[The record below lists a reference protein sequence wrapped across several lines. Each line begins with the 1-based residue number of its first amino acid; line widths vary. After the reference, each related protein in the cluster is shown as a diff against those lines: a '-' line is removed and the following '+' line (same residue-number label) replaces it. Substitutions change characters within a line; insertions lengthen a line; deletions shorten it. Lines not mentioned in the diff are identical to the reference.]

1 MSILRLPILIFAA
14 TLACL
19 PARAVE
25 YVDLELV
32 LAIDVSRSIDAAE
45 ADMQRQGYIT
55 ALTNPKVIGAIR
67 SGILGR
73 IAVTYLEW
81 AGSFHK
87 SVVVSWQM
95 IDGEATAHAF
105 AAALT
110 EMPISRERSTSIT
123 RAIAYAVPMF
133 EGNGFEGTRRVID
146 VSGDGPNNTGGLVT
160 YARDG
165 AVAAGITINGLP
177 IINDRNLFW
186 GSNLKELDL
195 YYIDCVI
202 GGPGAFVVV
211 AEDFYSFADAIRR
224 KLVLEIAGRTP
235 ALEARLWRVAERVA
249 PPCDIGERRRE
260 QRRRLRSLGP

>member
-1 MSILRLPILIFAA
+1 MSRMGWPILLLAA

-45 ADMQRQGYIT
+45 ADMQRQGYIA
-55 ALTNPKVIGAIR
+55 ALTDPKVIGAIR

-73 IAVTYLEW
+73 IAVTYIEW
-81 AGSFHK
+81 AGSYHK
-87 SVVVSWQM
+87 SVVVGWQM

-105 AAALT
+105 AAALAET
-110 EMPISRERSTSIT
+110 PVSRERFTSIT
-123 RAIAYAVPMF
+123 RAIEFALPLF
-133 EGNGFEGTRRVID
+133 GDNGFEGTRRVID

-177 IINDRNLFW
+177 IINDRDRW
-186 GSNLKELDL
+186 RGIPSLKELDL
-195 YYIDCVI
+195 YYTNCVI
-202 GGPGAFVVV
+202 GGPGAFIVV
-211 AEDFYSFADAIRR
+211 AEDFHSFADAIRR

-235 ALEARLWRVAERVA
+235 APEARLWRVVERVTPA
-249 PPCDIGERRRE
+249 CDIGERMRKH
-260 QRRRLRSLGP
+260 